1 MTMRPLGPADTRRV
15 DLDAAGPAGR
25 WADMDRPED
34 VAALR
39 TLAGAMLG
47 DINRK
52 RLWQVAWKIASRAAY
67 VGFYKPFGHYIA
79 DSDHLARLVGCDHL
93 APADMAALQRLYTL
107 SHAGCSSVMA
117 WDAAAGR
124 MVHFRSLDWPSAP
137 AIAHATRHCS
147 MQRGGR
153 EVYAAAGILG
163 MVGLLTAVKP
173 GFSVCI
179 NFAPWRGP
187 SCAPGL
193 DPSFLVRRLMDSP
206 VTSYAEARAVI
217 AGWRPAAPVFISLC
231 GVEKGEATI
240 FEFGAAWHGAGRCHV
255 VEMDERD
262 WLIQTNHYSA
272 RSPYAA
278 HAVVQAPQL
287 AWGDDGWDDF
297 SIRATSMARHAL
309 IEEGLQ
315 DGADFATLY
324 AIRPVWNGQTAQWV
338 AMVPATGALTVW
350 GRDGDGPAR
359 GE

>member
-1 MTMRPLGPADTRRV
+1 MRPLGPAETRRV
-15 DLDAAGPAGR
+15 DLDAAGPVGR

-39 TLAGAMLG
+39 ALAGAMLG

-52 RLWQVAWKIASRAAY
+52 RLWQVAWTIASRAAY
-67 VGFYKPFGHYIA
+67 VGLYKPFGHYIA
-79 DSDHLARLVGCDHL
+79 DSDHLARLVGRDHL

-117 WDAAAGR
+117 WDDAAGR

-137 AIAHATRHCS
+137 AIAQATRRYS
-147 MQRGGR
+147 VRRGGQ

-187 SCAPGL
+187 SCSPGL
-193 DPSFLVRRLMDSP
+193 DPSFLVRRLMDSA
-206 VTSYAEARAVI
+206 VTSYAEARTAI

-231 GVEKGEATI
+231 GKAKGEAAI
-240 FEFGAAWHGAGRCHV
+240 FEFGAAWHPAGRCHA
-255 VEMDERD
+255 VEMGERG

-272 RSPYAA
+272 RSPYGAY
-278 HAVVQAPQL
+278 AVPQAPRL
-287 AWGDDGWDDF
+287 PWDDEGWDGH
-297 SIRATSMARHAL
+297 SIRGTSAARHAL
-309 IEEGLQ
+309 IEQGLQ
-315 DGADFATLY
+315 DGADLATLY
-324 AIRPVWNGQTAQWV
+324 AIRPVWNRQTAQWV
-338 AMVPATGALTVW
+338 EMVPASGALNIWV
-350 GRDGDGPAR
+350 RDGEGPAR